1 LNSTLSWKLI
11 APMWWAFTWRTGL
24 VGLVLS
30 LSFGVFSSRMLEGAM
45 DPEAAQAIASSIM
58 TLVYI
63 PVSLWGFRAALM
75 RKRSIPALRT
85 LACQEN

>member
-1 LNSTLSWKLI
+1 
-11 APMWWAFTWRTGL
+11 
-24 VGLVLS
+24 
-30 LSFGVFSSRMLEGAM
+30 M
-45 DPEAAQAIASSIM
+45 DPDAAQAIASSIM

>member
-1 LNSTLSWKLI
+1 MNSTLSWKLI

-30 LSFGVFSSRMLEGAM
+30 LSFGVFASRILEGSM
-45 DPEAAQAIASSIM
+45 EPEAAQAIASSIM

-75 RKRSIPALRT
+75 RKRSIPALRAIT
-85 LACQEN
+85 YQEI